1 MVFIAF
7 SNVSKDSKNVMNF
20 AFMVTNK
27 NGNLI
32 NTIYLFIYLLIFSG
46 LHWQWYMEVSQ
57 LGVESDLQLPA
68 YTTAT
73 AMWDPS
79 HVCNLHHSS
88 WQRQILNPLS
98 KAHIEPVSSWILVRF
113 VNH

>member
-32 NTIYLFIYLLIFSG
+32 NTIYLFIYLFTYLFRAALAVVYGSF
-46 LHWQWYMEVSQ
+46 
-57 LGVESDLQLPA
+57 PA
-68 YTTAT
+68 RGGIRSA
-73 AMWDPS
+73 AAS
-79 HVCNLHHSS
+79 LHHSHCNVGS
-88 WQRQILNPLS
+88 
-98 KAHIEPVSSWILVRF
+98 EPRLQPTPQLMATSDP
-113 VNH
+113 